1 MTKEFTQNGITLV
14 FFKKENDN
22 KFSFAIKG
30 DDELT
35 EKILQNT
42 STHRVKEGDVFF
54 VTKDIFEKLKNNMF
68 SETKE
73 KNQTNPI
80 VELSEFSQKRW
91 GKNIETRVI
100 GKTGPDH
107 NPIITVEV
115 ELPYGR
121 IFTASGMNQKLAKQT
136 AAENAL
142 LKLK

>member
-30 DDELT
+30 NDELT

-42 STHRVKEGDVFF
+42 SAHRVKEKDIFF
-54 VTKDIFEKLKNNMF
+54 CQKAIFEKLKNNMF
-68 SETKE
+68 SETK
-73 KNQTNPI
+73 KINQTNPI
-80 VELSEFSQKRW
+80 VELSEFCQQQFGR
-91 GKNIETRVI
+91 NIETRVV
-100 GKTGPDH
+100 GKTGSCH

-115 ELPYGR
+115 ELPDGR

-142 LKLK
+142 LKIK